1 MERGSVGMRLWSGA
15 QATAQPHNFRAHRP
29 QSHHVHSPHCPPPP
43 PFPAHT
49 HAAGTYVY
57 FDYEA
62 GWVQRIKRDF
72 TFEYAYLEDEL

>member
-1 MERGSVGMRLWSGA
+1 MQFAGNA
-15 QATAQPHNFRAHRP
+15 PATRAPVQLTHPR
-29 QSHHVHSPHCPPPP
+29 P
-43 PFPAHT
+43 PFPPFT
-49 HAAGTYVY
+49 RDAGTYVY